1 MQSMTEVDRVDS
13 VQENPARE
21 SYLRPDHI
29 EDVKKSYTSHVS
41 VKSK

>member
-21 SYLRPDHI
+21 SYLRPDDI
-29 EDVKKSYTSHVS
+29 EMCTSHTLLM
-41 VKSK
+41 